1 MEDTVAAYAKALE
14 MEKGKGEDG
23 LGSLLSPTEMGI
35 RQTATSD
42 VPPDFE
48 EIMSKVL
55 PGQYVVG
62 NGSTIYNPNRSD
74 PRVERIYGEKRYKV
88 KVPDNSPEKM
98 QNTIVEL
105 TNKVN
110 MLTSMVAGQ
119 PVPQPI
125 KTKEEIAEEAQGGMT
140 EADFNA
146 MKYQDLVHLA
156 KSLGLP
162 LVRNISKEAC
172 IKLILDAKNR

>member
-62 NGSTIYNPNRSD
+62 NGSTIYNNL
-74 PRVERIYGEKRYKV
+74 
-88 KVPDNSPEKM
+88 
-98 QNTIVEL
+98 QNGNAMLGMVTFRKAGHTWLIEV
-105 TNKVN
+105 
-110 MLTSMVAGQ
+110 LTSWF
-119 PVPQPI
+119 
-125 KTKEEIAEEAQGGMT
+125 
-140 EADFNA
+140 D
-146 MKYQDLVHLA
+146 
-156 KSLGLP
+156 SLTGLP
-162 LVRNISKEAC
+162 PIQ
-172 IKLILDAKNR
+172 